1 MRHAGRVCAGTGV
14 VLAVCGFAPPVMAP
28 PLSLFSRIASLA
40 SPTPAPECPLA
51 EPLAASLTPDTRH
64 SLEAIL
70 TSA

>member
-1 MRHAGRVCAGTGV
+1 MRHAGRVCAGIGF

-28 PLSLFSRIASLA
+28 PLSLFSPAFSLP
-40 SPTPAPECPLA
+40 SPTPAPECPVT
-51 EPLAASLTPDTRH
+51 EPLVASLTPDTRH